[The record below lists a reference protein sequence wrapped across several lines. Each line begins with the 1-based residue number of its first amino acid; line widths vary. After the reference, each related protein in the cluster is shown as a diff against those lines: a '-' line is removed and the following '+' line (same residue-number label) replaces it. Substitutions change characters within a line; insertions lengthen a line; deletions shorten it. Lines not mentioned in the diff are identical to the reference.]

1 MKSTPVSRSFAK
13 AIYGPSQ
20 QKTLHN
26 LLKRELVLN
35 FGFENKLKIADV
47 LIESF
52 LEIIDQYG
60 QAKDS
65 LKPHQ
70 ILWPAIDKDDFP
82 GYGKSMDKIKHKAI
96 VLTLWTFEE
105 IEKLAEGL
113 RLRETLMER
122 IARLCKEAYAQDTL
136 LSMTDI
142 SLILGISPS
151 RASQLRKKWEENNG
165 ETLKTRGSYHD
176 LGMTLTH
183 KKQIIEDHLRGL
195 MPSEIARKHKHEI
208 TSVDRYIR
216 DFERTVPLFEEKQPI
231 SKIAFYTRMSEK
243 LVKEYEKIYQTFL
256 KNKNSS
262 KTGRS
267 EKV

>member
-1 MKSTPVSRSFAK
+1 MNSTPISRSAAK

-20 QKTLHN
+20 EKTLQN

-52 LEIIDQYG
+52 LEIIEQYG
-60 QAKDS
+60 RAKDI

-70 ILWPAIDKDDFP
+70 LLWPAVDKEDFP
-82 GYGKSMDKIKHKAI
+82 GYGKSMDKIKHRVI
-96 VLTLWTFEE
+96 ILTLWTSEE

-113 RLRETLMER
+113 PLKDLLKNRV
-122 IARLCKEAYAQDTL
+122 ARLCQEAYAQDTV
-136 LSMTDI
+136 LSMIDVG
-142 SLILGISPS
+142 LILGISPS
-151 RASQLRKKWEENNG
+151 RVSQLRVQWEKEHG

-183 KKQIIEDHLRGL
+183 KKQIIEDHLRGF

-216 DFERTVPLFEEKQPI
+216 DFERTVPLFEEEQPI
-231 SKIAFYTRMSEK
+231 AKIAFYTRMSER
-243 LVKEYEKIYQTFL
+243 LVKEYQKIYATYLGEKKKSEQAE
-256 KNKNSS
+256 S
-262 KTGRS
+262 KP
-267 EKV
+267 